1 MRLAVGMDH
10 DVLVAVA
17 LAQKYHLLEAAV
29 ALSVPEIRLLVPAAA
44 RGAGEL
50 TVTRRGGELLRLGLC
65 FGLLVLICIWAE
77 VLFDISIFIVYFIY
91 SLFMSV

>member
-1 MRLAVGMDH
+1 MGLDH

-17 LAQKYHLLEAAV
+17 LAEEDQLLEAAV

-50 TVTRRGGELLRLGLC
+50 TVARRGRELLWVGLR
-65 FGLLVLICIWAE
+65 FGLLTLI
-77 VLFDISIFIVYFIY
+77 
-91 SLFMSV
+91 